1 MRSKYIPVMLN
12 LVIVVTGM
20 TSIGIGAYGKIQS
33 EPYLDLVRT
42 DFPNYGFIIWGVA
55 ICVLPFLL
63 RLGSQESDSMNCKLA
78 CFPII
83 CLVLVLCYFFVMM
96 DDIGFRKVVE
106 KNMVSGLEKYGK
118 EGHGGI
124 SATWDLV
131 QRDFHCCGVT
141 NFMDWS
147 GVGNYSEGQTPD
159 SCCKKVP
166 EVAGCGLITDAAT
179 KNKGGCLKELD
190 FLTYINIPA
199 TLLSLVAFFVIF
211 LVIILCYILHP
222 LLPLL
227 WRSDLWAEVANHST
241 TV

>member
-1 MRSKYIPVMLN
+1 MRSKYIPILLN
-12 LVIVVTGM
+12 LVIVLTGM
-20 TSIGIGAYGKIQS
+20 SSIGIGVYVKIQS
-33 EPYLDLVRT
+33 EPYLDLVK
-42 DFPNYGFIIWGVA
+42 DYGMIFISWGVA
-55 ICVLPFLL
+55 ICVWPFLL
-63 RLGSQESDSMNCKLA
+63 SLVSQESDSMNSKLRLFLA
-78 CFPII
+78 II
-83 CLVLVLCYFFVMM
+83 FGFGYIYVFAMT
-96 DDIGFRKVVE
+96 DDISFRNVVE

>member
-63 RLGSQESDSMNCKLA
+63 SLGSQESDSMNCKLV
-78 CFPII
+78 CFSII
-83 CLVLVLCYFFVMM
+83 AIGLVFCYFFVMM
-96 DDIGFRKVVE
+96 DDGPHKCSFRNVVE

-118 EGHGGI
+118 DGHGGI
-124 SATWDLV
+124 SNTWDLV
-131 QRDFHCCGVT
+131 QRDFHCCGVLSFT
-141 NFMDWS
+141 DWS
-147 GVGNYSEGQTPD
+147 GVTNFSEGQTPD

-166 EVAGCGLITDAAT
+166 EVVGCGLSTDAGT
-179 KNKGGCLKELD
+179 KNAEGCLKD
-190 FLTYINIPA
+190 FDDMFFTYFEI
-199 TLLSLVAFFVIF
+199 VM
-211 LVIILCYILHP
+211 LVILGITYYFIALGEDEERERERG
-222 LLPLL
+222 LLFKCIK
-227 WRSDLWAEVANHST
+227 
-241 TV
+241 